1 MVRNSLPRSPK
12 SMAAAKATN
21 VVPLLLLVP
30 LIVLAG
36 CSSTS
41 DSASDMG
48 GKGSKVK
55 VTPGKGGGSTSTTG
69 GSTTPPPTPTLA
81 PPPPTTS
88 AVAYDTSVGNGVDA
102 AGFADLPLR
111 SGAHRYF
118 VSSSSGSDGNDCAA
132 ATNPATPKASLAS
145 ARACVADGNG
155 DQVLVAEGTTY
166 SESLQRYFND
176 KSGFSQVYPT
186 VLQSYDP
193 ADPLN
198 EAKYGRASDGN
209 RPVLTTSDRAATQ
222 LVSGAGAP
230 TNYFAVRGFDINPG
244 NVPGESLQ
252 VLDRTGNTN
261 YVLFENDLFRY
272 TMLTRTADNTAV
284 TARSFIVRNSAF
296 YGSWNTSGYTQGV
309 YSRSTIGTTVEDCVF
324 WHNGW
329 KIGARRGDDQS
340 IGGLMGGTAYMK
352 NHPVYLQN
360 DDRNTIY
367 RRNLII
373 DGAADGGHV
382 LGDALVTENVI
393 IDAPI
398 GLSVGGGTSY
408 STIRPEGV
416 HLEIS
421 YNAIIGGAD
430 AEGGSVTVGSTGIW
444 VANGT
449 PDSSAHHNLMIRSN
463 ALPSDWTGPAFRTW
477 SASGET
483 NPSYMNWHDNV
494 AYLRSQPGLSV
505 FEAVNGGSVTA
516 TYNNNVWDN
525 AASGT
530 NGNSSAGNFPKPYTM
545 DELFSALGVSGATEA
560 ARKQAFINYAID
572 HPEQHL
578 ARNIRALLFAGYGME

>member
-1 MVRNSLPRSPK
+1 VVRSFADGSRIW
-12 SMAAAKATN
+12 
-21 VVPLLLLVP
+21 LLG
-30 LIVLAG
+30 IVCLASACG
-36 CSSTS
+36 RADGSA
-41 DSASDMG
+41 ASDNVSAVG
-48 GKGSKVK
+48 PT
-55 VTPGKGGGSTSTTG
+55 VTP
-69 GSTTPPPTPTLA
+69 TPAATVIPPAAQTPI
-81 PPPPTTS
+81 S
-88 AVAYDTSVGNGVDA
+88 GAYDTSVGNGVDA

-560 ARKQAFINYAID
+560 ARKQALINYAID